1 MTVSILNRRRV
12 LAGTAAALASP
23 VAAVPALAAPTPR
36 LIPSMP
42 PSGATAR
49 RMRLTIS
56 PATA

>member
-23 VAAVPALAAPTPR
+23 VAALPALAALPR
-36 LIPSMP
+36 PIPSMP